1 MDAQDHVC
9 RLRGEG
15 LIVEAIK
22 AVLFEPV
29 GCLAEFRPD
38 EFVSAAADL
47 FGAGPNPEATG
58 SQAYWRLL
66 GLMEQRAASAEM
78 LLRLQQLE
86 LQAVEHAELYEDVR
100 WSLEELKSLGV
111 APVLAS
117 SLSRPAVARFI
128 ERHALADLLAG
139 AVTRDEAGGVM
150 GKVLRAVIE
159 KAQLVPAQVM
169 ALADTAEGLAAAK
182 QLGRHRL
189 ARRAGR
195 RAAPDRATLRHPPL
209 RARAARALRAV
220 RSDVR
225 LAQAGEQDPLLYSRV
240 TVTTASPALFL

>member
-1 MDAQDHVC
+1 MEV
-9 RLRGEG
+9 
-15 LIVEAIK
+15 IK

-66 GLMEQRAASAEM
+66 SLMEQRTAAADM
-78 LLRLQQLE
+78 LLRLEQLE

-111 APVLAS
+111 AAVLAS

-139 AVTRDEAGGVM
+139 AVSRDEAGGVM
-150 GKVLRAVIE
+150 AAVVRSVIDR
-159 KAQLVPAQVM
+159 AQLDPTRVM
-169 ALADTAEGLAAAK
+169 VLADTAEGLDMTK
-182 QLGRHRL
+182 RLGLNAMLMINEYDEGRALAERNPAGGIVSLAELPDALRL
-189 ARRAGR
+189 IEQRCGIT
-195 RAAPDRATLRHPPL
+195 APSRPPL
-209 RARAARALRAV
+209 APFELF
-220 RSDVR
+220 
-225 LAQAGEQDPLLYSRV
+225 DP
-240 TVTTASPALFL
+240 A